1 MSKNRKQDTPK
12 PDAKNMDTQNNFD
25 AVQGAKPEKKPR
37 PKYNMWQNVAWM
49 ISTAWREK
57 EKKALVITILLA
69 LLAVARN
76 LTDLYITPTILAAV
90 EAKAPLEVLLGTILG
105 FIGLSMLLTSCDT
118 YANCNYQSGKITVRF
133 AILNYINQKLATV
146 SYPSLDNPKFQ
157 ELTRKSFDATS
168 NNRVASEAIWNTLRA
183 LLANVLGFVI
193 YIVLMSGLPPLLLAV
208 ILVTSALGYFI
219 SKPLN
224 EYGYRHRNEETKIT
238 GRFWYIDSLAR
249 DTRIAKDIRLF
260 GLRPWLEEIYQKA
273 SDAYLAFVQ
282 KAENVYIW
290 GRIADLVLAL
300 VRNGAAYAYL
310 TYMVL
315 NGELSVSMFLLYF
328 TATDRFTAWVTNILK
343 NLLTLYRQSLDISTI
358 RELLEYPEV
367 FRFEDGAPLNS
378 DPTGSYEL
386 KLEHVT
392 FRYPEAEKD
401 TLKDICLTL
410 HPGEKLAVVGL
421 NGAGKTTL
429 VKLLCG
435 FLDPTEG
442 KVTLNG
448 RDIREYNRRD
458 YYQLFSAVFQSF
470 SLIAGS
476 IAANVAQSLEDIDM
490 DRVRKCIADASLTEK
505 VESLPDAYLTK
516 LNREVYDDAIML
528 SGGETQRLMLA
539 RALYKN
545 APIVI
550 LDEPTA
556 ALDPLAEADM
566 YQKYNSMTQERS
578 SVYISHR
585 LASTR
590 FCDRIILISDGRLA
604 EEGTHQELLARG
616 GIYTELFETQSK
628 YYKEKTENE
637 SCD

>member
-1 MSKNRKQDTPK
+1 MRHDTPK
-12 PDAKNMDTQNNFD
+12 PDKKTD
-25 AVQGAKPEKKPR
+25 ASPNSEQGTKAQKPPK
-37 PKYNMWQNVAWM
+37 PKYNMWQNMAWM

-57 EKKALVITILLA
+57 EKKVLVITILLA
-69 LLAVARN
+69 LLALARN
-76 LTDLYITPTILAAV
+76 LTNLYITPSILAAV
-90 EAKAPLEVLLGTILG
+90 ETKVPLSVLLGTILG
-105 FIGLSMLLTSCDT
+105 FIGLSMLLTGCDT
-118 YANCNYQSGKITVRF
+118 YAGCNYQSGKVTIRF
-133 AILNYINQKLATV
+133 AIDNYISHKLATV
-146 SYPSLDNPKFQ
+146 SYPTLDNPKFQ
-157 ELTRKSFDATS
+157 ELRRKSFDATS
-168 NNRVASEAIWNTLRA
+168 NNHAASEAIWGTMRTL
-183 LLANVLGFVI
+183 LTNVLGFI
-193 YIVLMSGLPPLLLAV
+193 LYIVLMSELPPLLLAL
-208 ILVTSALGYFI
+208 ILITSVLGYLI

-224 EYGYRHRNEETKIT
+224 EYGYRHRREEAKIT
-238 GRFWYIDSLAR
+238 EQFWYIDSLAR
-249 DTRIAKDIRLF
+249 DTKIAKDIRLF
-260 GLRPWLEEIYQKA
+260 GLRPWLAEIHQKA

-282 KAENVYIW
+282 KSENVYIW
-290 GRIADLVLAL
+290 GRIADLLLAL

-315 NGELSVSMFLLYF
+315 NDGLSVSMFLLYF

-343 NLLTLYRQSLDISTI
+343 DLLTLHRQSLEISTV

-367 FRFEDGAPLNS
+367 FRFEDGAPLSSNPK
-378 DPTGSYEL
+378 DSYEL

-392 FRYPEAEKD
+392 FRYPEAEED

-429 VKLLCG
+429 IKLLCG

-442 KVTLNG
+442 RVTLNG

-470 SLIAGS
+470 ALIAGS
-476 IAANVAQSLEDIDM
+476 VAANVAQSMENIDL
-490 DRVRKCIADASLTEK
+490 DRVKKCIADASLTEK
-505 VESLPDAYLTK
+505 IESLPETYFTN
-516 LNREVYDDAIML
+516 LNRDVYDDAVML
-528 SGGETQRLMLA
+528 SGGEIQRLMLA

-545 APIVI
+545 APIVV

-566 YQKYNSMTQERS
+566 YQKYNQMTQGRS

-590 FCDRIILISDGRLA
+590 FCDRIILMSDGRLA
-604 EEGTHQELLARG
+604 EEGTHEELLARG

-628 YYKEKTENE
+628 YYREEAVNE
-637 SCD
+637 SDK

>member
-1 MSKNRKQDTPK
+1 MSKKRKHNTPK
-12 PDAKNMDTQNNFD
+12 T
-25 AVQGAKPEKKPR
+25 EKHSR
-37 PKYNMWQNVAWM
+37 PKYNMLQNTAWM
-49 ISTAWREK
+49 ISVAWREK
-57 EKKALVITILLA
+57 EKKVLVLTTLLA

-90 EAKAPLEVLLGTILG
+90 ETQAPLGVLLGTILG
-105 FIGLSMLLTSCDT
+105 FIGLSMLLTGCDT
-118 YANCNYQSGKITVRF
+118 YAGCNYQSGKITVRT
-133 AILNYINQKLATV
+133 AILDYIDNKLATV
-146 SYPSLDNPKFQ
+146 SYPSLDSPDFQ
-157 ELTRKSFDATS
+157 ELRNKSFQATNS
-168 NNRVASEAIWNTLRA
+168 NRASSEAIWATLRA
-183 LLANVLGFVI
+183 LLTNILGFI
-193 YIVLMSGLPPLLLAV
+193 LYIVLMSGLPPLLLAV
-208 ILVTSALGYFI
+208 ILATSALGYFI
-219 SKPLN
+219 SRPLN
-224 EYGYRHRNEETKIT
+224 EYGYRHRSEEAKIT
-238 GRFWYIDSLAR
+238 ERLWYIDKLAN
-249 DTRIAKDIRLF
+249 DTKIAKDIRLF
-260 GLRPWLEEIYQKA
+260 GLRPWLNEVHQKA
-273 SDAYLAFVQ
+273 SDAYLAFVR

-290 GRIADLVLAL
+290 GRIADLGLAL

-310 TYMVL
+310 TCLVL
-315 NGELSVSMFLLYF
+315 NGRLSVSMFLLYF
-328 TATDRFTAWVTNILK
+328 TATGRFTAWVTNILK
-343 NLLTLYRQSLDISTI
+343 NFLTLHRQSLDISTI

-367 FRFEDGAPLNS
+367 FRFEDGMSLSP
-378 DPTGSYEL
+378 DPKGSYEL
-386 KLEHVT
+386 KLEHVS
-392 FRYPEAEKD
+392 FRYPEAEED

-442 KVTLNG
+442 KITLNG

-458 YYQLFSAVFQSF
+458 YYLLFSAVFQSF

-476 IAANVAQSLEDIDM
+476 VAANVAQSLDIKNIDM
-490 DRVRKCIADASLTEK
+490 DRVKKCVADASLTEK
-505 VESLPDAYLTK
+505 VESLPEAYLTK
-516 LNREVYDDAIML
+516 LNKEVYDDAAML

-539 RALYKN
+539 RALYKD

-566 YQKYNSMTQERS
+566 YRKYNQMTQGRS

-590 FCDRIILISDGRLA
+590 FCDRIVLISDGRLA
-604 EEGTHQELLARG
+604 EEGTHEELLARR

-628 YYKEKTENE
+628 YYREEAENE
-637 SCD
+637 SYE